1 MNPHLLYISVQ
12 ILYSEFTL
20 HYQVLLQNMFHC
32 LYSAPNQYI
41 QAFLYS
47 AASRDVYMRA
57 LVCVC
62 VCDLRL
68 VDDAS
73 PPLLPFELLSG
84 LLQGSDG
91 CGHAQA
97 WLQGP
102 LPLLL
107 HLQNW
112 AKGPLTGTGDK
123 VNVLLPRPARLIID
137 EAPVDGQLDP
147 RKPKSFHLRH

>member
-1 MNPHLLYISVQ
+1 ML
-12 ILYSEFTL
+12 
-20 HYQVLLQNMFHC
+20 
-32 LYSAPNQYI
+32 
-41 QAFLYS
+41 
-47 AASRDVYMRA
+47 A
-57 LVCVC
+57 L

-73 PPLLPFELLSG
+73 PPLVQFELFSG

-102 LPLLL
+102 IALLL
-107 HLQNW
+107 HLQSW
-112 AKGPLTGTGDK
+112 AKGPLTGMGDK
-123 VNVLLPRPARLIID
+123 VNVLLPKPACLVID

-147 RKPKSFHLRH
+147 PKPQPFHLRH

>member
-1 MNPHLLYISVQ
+1 MHL
-12 ILYSEFTL
+12 
-20 HYQVLLQNMFHC
+20 
-32 LYSAPNQYI
+32 
-41 QAFLYS
+41 
-47 AASRDVYMRA
+47 
-57 LVCVC
+57 CVC
-62 VCDLRL
+62 NLRL

-73 PPLLPFELLSG
+73 PPLLAFELLSG

-107 HLQNW
+107 HFQSW

-123 VNVLLPRPARLIID
+123 VNVLLPKPARLIID
-137 EAPVDGQLDP
+137 EAPVDGQMDP
-147 RKPKSFHLRH
+147 RKPQSFHLRH